1 MADIRYAAI
10 AADVETLVHELAA
23 AAGLAAGQLL
33 VIGTSTSEVI
43 GRRIGTSGTTEA
55 AAAIFAG
62 VEAARQA
69 IGFTPLYQCC
79 EHLNRALVVERQAA
93 DRHGLEIVAAGPVPG
108 AGGSM
113 AAYAYRRLPDA
124 CLVERVEA
132 HAGVDIGDTLI
143 GMHLRRVAV
152 PVRPSIRAIGEAH
165 VTMAYARPKLI
176 GGARAVYA
184 LEGPALAGAEGA
196 GDAASDTCE

>member
-10 AADVETLVHELAA
+10 AADVEKIVRELAA
-23 AAGLAAGQLL
+23 AAGLKSWQLL
-33 VIGTSTSEVI
+33 VVGTSTSEVI
-43 GRRIGTSGTTEA
+43 GRTIGTSGTTEA

-62 VEAARQA
+62 VEAARQD
-69 IGFTPLYQCC
+69 IGFAPLFQCC
-79 EHLNRALVVERQAA
+79 EHLNRALVVERAAA
-93 DRHGLEIVAAGPVPG
+93 DRYGLELVSAVPIPG

-113 AAYAYRRLPDA
+113 AAYAYRHLPDA

-132 HAGVDIGDTLI
+132 HAGIDIGDTLI

-152 PVRPSIRAIGEAH
+152 PVRPSIRSIGEAH

-184 LEGPALAGAEGA
+184 LDEPERGAAGA
-196 GDAASDTCE
+196 GDAASGTCE

>member
-1 MADIRYAAI
+1 MMAEIRYAAI
-10 AADVETLVHELAA
+10 AADVETIVRELAA
-23 AAGLAAGQLL
+23 AAGMKAGQLL
-33 VIGTSTSEVI
+33 VVGTSTSEVV

-69 IGFTPLYQCC
+69 IGFEPLFQCC
-79 EHLNRALVVERQAA
+79 EHLNRALVVSRRTAERL
-93 DRHGLEIVAAGPVPG
+93 GLEEVSAVPIPG

-113 AAYAYRRLPDA
+113 AAYAYRQLPDA
-124 CLVERVEA
+124 CLVESAAA
-132 HAGVDIGDTLI
+132 HAGIDIGDTLI

-152 PVRPSIRAIGEAH
+152 PVRPSIRSIGEAH

-176 GGARAVYA
+176 GGARAVYV
-184 LEGPALAGAEGA
+184 LEEPTLGSADETLG
-196 GDAASDTCE
+196 TCE